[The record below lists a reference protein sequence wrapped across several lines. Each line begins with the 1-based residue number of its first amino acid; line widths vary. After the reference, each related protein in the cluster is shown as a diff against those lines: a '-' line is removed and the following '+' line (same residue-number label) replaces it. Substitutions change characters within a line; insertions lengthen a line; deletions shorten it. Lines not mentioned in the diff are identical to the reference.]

1 MSAPTALVGFL
12 AVPYL
17 RVQAVLYQTSPDQ
30 VSRWAAGVARSVAMA
45 GSVHGWTVG
54 VGDCS
59 PAPCLDAEQAERLA
73 GALRGAGASR
83 VDYRPFAGNL
93 GHGGGQNALFDGD
106 DADLLLILNPDC
118 VASPWLVDR
127 LVGALLADPG
137 WGAADGRQLP
147 LEHPKDFDRR
157 TGEASWVS
165 GACTVFRSAA
175 YRQVDGFDAGNF
187 PLYADDVDL
196 SWRLR
201 LAGWRVRYVPA
212 APVFHDK
219 RLTASGGPV
228 FGRPEVVTSAAAW
241 LMITHRYSYP
251 AGLNHWRHFLLQSD
265 DAQVRAVVADFDAR
279 VAAGDLPEPVD
290 PEHRVA
296 ALPGPTFGA
305 YRW

>member
-1 MSAPTALVGFL
+1 MPF
-12 AVPYL
+12 L
-17 RVQAVLYQTSPDQ
+17 RVQAVLYQNGADQ
-30 VSRWAAGVARSVAMA
+30 LLRWASAVALSVRNARSVE
-45 GSVHGWTVG
+45 GWTVG
-54 VGDCS
+54 IGDCS
-59 PAPCLDAEQAERLA
+59 PAPCLDQGAVRRLTEEFGRA
-73 GALRGAGASR
+73 GAGRF
-83 VDYRPFAGNL
+83 DYRPFAANL
-93 GHGGGQNALFDGD
+93 GHGGGQNALFAGET
-106 DADLLLILNPDC
+106 ADLLLVLNPDC

-127 LVGALLADPG
+127 LVTAVLADPG
-137 WGAADGRQLP
+137 WAAADGRQLP

-165 GACTVFRSAA
+165 GACTLFRSAA

-212 APVFHDK
+212 ARVFHDK
-219 RLTASGGPV
+219 RLTAAGGPV

-251 AGLNHWRHFLLQSD
+251 AGLNHWRHFFLQSD
-265 DAQVRAVVADFDAR
+265 DPDVRAVVAGFDAR